1 MTENQIHKLVSSG
14 KLPANQHCEK
24 LIKTHISWV
33 VLCRDYVY
41 KIKKP
46 VHLSFVDFST
56 LAKRKYFCEQE
67 LLLNQRLTKN
77 MYLEVLPITST
88 HGIFHIG
95 SGIGEVVDYALVMK
109 RIDSTKEMRKL
120 LRSGRVKESDIIK
133 IARQLVDFHQ
143 NALVVK
149 NRVKPE
155 VLIEDFNDIEQIQL
169 FVKEAI
175 GESAVIKLSKV
186 IDISTQFVGM
196 QKGLIKQRDKKGFTR
211 DCHGD
216 LHSGNIFILDEP
228 VIFDCIEFNEHL
240 RQIDILNEL
249 AFFCMDLEFHGLLDF
264 SKSFMEAYNKVF
276 RVINNNDE
284 EQLFLYYKLYRA
296 NVKVKIN
303 ALKAQQAKDPVEI
316 NFRLGLFKKYFELLV
331 TYSRLLNGTINGSE
345 NPVVVPRN

>member
-14 KLPANQHCEK
+14 KLPANQQCEK

-33 VLCRDYVY
+33 LLCRDYVY

-88 HGIFHIG
+88 LGIYCIG
-95 SGIGEVVDYALVMK
+95 SGTGRVVDYALVMK
-109 RIDSTKEMRKL
+109 RIDSSKEMSKL
-120 LRSGRVKESDIIK
+120 LKNGRVKESDITK
-133 IARQLVDFHQ
+133 IASQLVDFHQ
-143 NALVVK
+143 NTQVVK
-149 NRVKPE
+149 NRVTPE
-155 VLIEDFNDIEQIQL
+155 VLIEDFNDIEQIQP
-169 FVKEAI
+169 FVKETI
-175 GESAVIKLSKV
+175 GESGVIQLSEAMN
-186 IDISTQFVGM
+186 ISTQFVDN
-196 QKGLIKQRDKKGFTR
+196 QRSLIKQRDKEGFTR

-216 LHSGNIFILDEP
+216 LHSGNIFILEHP

-249 AFFCMDLEFHGLLDF
+249 AFFCMDLEFHGLVDL
-264 SKSFMEAYNKVF
+264 SKCFMETYNGAF
-276 RVINNNDE
+276 RVIRNNSE
-284 EQLFLYYKLYRA
+284 GQLFLYYKLYRA

-303 ALKAQQAKDPVEI
+303 ALKTQQAKDPDEI
-316 NFRLGLFKKYFELLV
+316 RFRLRLFKEYFELLV
-331 TYSRLLNGTINGSE
+331 AYSGLLLRQSMDQ
-345 NPVVVPRN
+345 